1 MSEVKRTQSLEFGR
15 VDPYSPER
23 SPQIPVVTYMMPTR
37 LLRVALVALAIGA
50 VACGDPTLAKATYAS
65 GLARSTVYAI
75 TGAPA
80 SVPTALTFLSG
91 VSHATASFAFDV
103 AFDLDANNRPV
114 VLPVRVVAG
123 ALAGTHK
130 RVGLQS
136 VTGSFDSVR
145 EVPATG
151 YDTLS
156 AKTVVPGAVLAV
168 ELQDGASCYSS
179 YNLTILTSQLI
190 YAKLVVDS
198 VDGPGRRLYLRAV
211 VDPNCGYRQV
221 VADSVPTR

>member
-1 MSEVKRTQSLEFGR
+1 
-15 VDPYSPER
+15 
-23 SPQIPVVTYMMPTR
+23 MMPTR
-37 LLRVALVALAIGA
+37 HLRVALVAFAVFG

-65 GLARSTVYAI
+65 GLASSTVYAI
-75 TGAPA
+75 TGATA
-80 SVPTALTFLSG
+80 SVPTALTFLTG
-91 VSHATASFAFDV
+91 VSHANASFAFDI
-103 AFDLDANNRPV
+103 AFDLDASNRPV

-123 ALAGTHK
+123 ALAGTRK
-130 RVGLQS
+130 RVGLQA
-136 VTGSFDSVR
+136 VTGGFDTVR

-156 AKTVVPGAVLAV
+156 ARTLVPGAVLAV
-168 ELQDGASCYSS
+168 ELQDATACYSS

-198 VDGPGRRLYLRAV
+198 VNVNARRMYVRAV

>member
-1 MSEVKRTQSLEFGR
+1 
-15 VDPYSPER
+15 
-23 SPQIPVVTYMMPTR
+23 MMPTR
-37 LLRVALVALAIGA
+37 LLRVALVALAVLG

-65 GLARSTVYAI
+65 GLASSTVFAL

-80 SVPTALTFLSG
+80 NVPTSLSFLTG
-91 VSHATASFAFDV
+91 ANHADATFSFDV

-114 VLPVRVVAG
+114 VMPVRIVAG
-123 ALAGTHK
+123 AAAGPRK
-130 RVGLQS
+130 RVGLQVVS
-136 VTGSFDSVR
+136 GGFDALT
-145 EVPATG
+145 EVPSTG
-151 YDTLS
+151 YDTLN

-168 ELQDGASCYSS
+168 ELVDPTACYSS

-198 VDGPGRRLYLRAV
+198 VDVPGRRMFIRAV

-221 VADSVPTR
+221 MPDTVPTH